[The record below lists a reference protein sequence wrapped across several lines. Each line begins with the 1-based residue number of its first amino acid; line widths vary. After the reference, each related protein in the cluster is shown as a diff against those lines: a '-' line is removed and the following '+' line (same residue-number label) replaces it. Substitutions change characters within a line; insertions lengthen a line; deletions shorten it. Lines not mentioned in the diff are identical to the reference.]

1 MSRPKNS
8 KEFRES
14 LALQFIRLLSEKEL
28 HWKQGWLSDTPL
40 NAVTQ
45 KNYRGINVLRL
56 GLTAMEMRYDD
67 PRWATM
73 VQIMDKEK
81 KYHPNEAWHLK
92 KGSKAAYVEYWYPIK
107 FQYDGTIKREQA
119 ITWEQ
124 YKKEIKEGASV
135 LDYTFRANFT
145 PVFHASQINGIPPF
159 EVQKNDVE
167 LSNIVNMLSQ
177 NMNVPI
183 IYEGDRAYYSPKL
196 DEIHLPPVKMFRS
209 DYEVNATAFHELA
222 HSTGHPKRL
231 NRNIQNN
238 PFGSEAYAYEEL
250 VAEISSCFLGFNTPQ
265 TQEHIDNHKAYI
277 QSWIQEI
284 SKKPET
290 LINAIKDAD
299 KAADYMEAYAHII
312 SLEEYEQRQNNTLT
326 IPQKNILE
334 DIEFTKQNIPVSRV
348 VEDDFDI

>member
-8 KEFRES
+8 KEFRER
-14 LALQFIRLLSEKEL
+14 LALKFIRLLSEKEL

-81 KYHPNEAWHLK
+81 KYHPNESWHLK

-124 YKKEIKEGASV
+124 YKKEIKEGASA
-135 LDYTFRANFT
+135 LEYNFKATFT
-145 PVFHASQINGIPPF
+145 PVFNASQIEGIAPMKH
-159 EVQKNDVE
+159 EERHIEISDIVKD
-167 LSNIVNMLSQ
+167 LSK

-183 IYEGDRAYYSPKL
+183 IYEGNRAYYSPHS
-196 DEIHLPPVKMFRS
+196 DEIHLPHPNQFFS
-209 DYEVNATAFHELA
+209 EYEFQAAALHELA
-222 HSTGHPKRL
+222 HSTGHPLRL
-231 NRNIQNN
+231 NRNISNN
-238 PFGSEAYAYEEL
+238 PFGSADYAYEEL
-250 VAEISSCFLGFNTPQ
+250 VAEISSCFMGIHTEQ
-265 TQEHIDNHKAYI
+265 TQEHIKNHKAYV
-277 QSWIQEI
+277 QSWINHIQE
-284 SKKPET
+284 KPES
-290 LINAIKDAD
+290 LIKAVADAQT
-299 KAADYMEAYAHII
+299 AANYMEWKANLITQK
-312 SLEEYEQRQNNTLT
+312 EYENRKHSAFTASSEKIKQEA
-326 IPQKNILE
+326 PQQTEKKKGKAMKL
-334 DIEFTKQNIPVSRV
+334 
-348 VEDDFDI
+348 

>member
-1 MSRPKNS
+1 M
-8 KEFRES
+8 
-14 LALQFIRLLSEKEL
+14 
-28 HWKQGWLSDTPL
+28 
-40 NAVTQ
+40 
-45 KNYRGINVLRL
+45 
-56 GLTAMEMRYDD
+56 
-67 PRWATM
+67 
-73 VQIMDKEK
+73 
-81 KYHPNEAWHLK
+81 
-92 KGSKAAYVEYWYPIK
+92 
-107 FQYDGTIKREQA
+107 
-119 ITWEQ
+119 
-124 YKKEIKEGASV
+124 
-135 LDYTFRANFT
+135 
-145 PVFHASQINGIPPF
+145 FH
-159 EVQKNDVE
+159 
-167 LSNIVNMLSQ
+167 
-177 NMNVPI
+177 
-183 IYEGDRAYYSPKL
+183 
-196 DEIHLPPVKMFRS
+196 S

-277 QSWIQEI
+277 QSWIQAI

-326 IPQKNILE
+326 IPEKNILE
-334 DIEFTKQNIPVSRV
+334 DIELTKQNIPVSRV